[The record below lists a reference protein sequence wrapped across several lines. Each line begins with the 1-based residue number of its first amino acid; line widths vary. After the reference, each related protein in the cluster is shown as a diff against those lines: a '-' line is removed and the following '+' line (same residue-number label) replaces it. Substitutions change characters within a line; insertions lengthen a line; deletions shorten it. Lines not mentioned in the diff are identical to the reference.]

1 MKRMKKTTILLVI
14 LIHFYTATAQSW
26 GLVWSD
32 EFNGTTIDATNWKF
46 ETGDGGWG
54 NNELEYYTNR
64 AENAM
69 INKGNLLI
77 IARKE
82 AFSGSNYTSAR
93 MKTQGLEHWTY
104 GKIEARIKLPA
115 TQGVWPAFWTL
126 GESITT
132 DSWPKCGEIDIMEHI
147 NKAPAINGTIH
158 WDNNGHAQFGGDT
171 ICDVLKY
178 HVYGVEWSSKAIK
191 WTLDGKKYKEA
202 NIANGING
210 TSEFHQP
217 FFVLLNM
224 AVGGTWPGNPNG
236 TSVFPDTMFVDYV
249 RVYQVTTGISA
260 TPTDVLSAIVYPNPG
275 NGNSQLQWNAPVSGV
290 YTIRIVNMHGQLVM
304 QQLATGVKEQTIT
317 VNLETERLTS
327 GLYQILVEGNGFKCI
342 LKLACVH

>member
-1 MKRMKKTTILLVI
+1 MKKTATLLLILL
-14 LIHFYTATAQSW
+14 HFYTVNAQNW

-32 EFNGTTIDATNWKF
+32 EFNGTSIDAANWKF
-46 ETGDGGWG
+46 ETGGGGWG

-64 AENAM
+64 PENAV
-69 INKGNLLI
+69 INNGNLLI

-82 AFSGSNYTSAR
+82 SFSGSGYTSAR
-93 MKTQGLEHWTY
+93 MKTQGLKYWTY

-158 WDNNGHAQFGGDT
+158 WDNNGHAQYGGDT
-171 ICDVLKY
+171 LCDVLKY
-178 HVYGVEWSSKAIK
+178 HVYGIEWDSKAIK

-210 TSEFHQP
+210 TSEFHKP
-217 FFVLLNM
+217 FFLLLNM
-224 AVGGTWPGNPNG
+224 AVGGSWPGNPDG
-236 TSVFPDTMFVDYV
+236 TSVFPDTMFIDYV
-249 RVYQVTTGISA
+249 RVYQVATGFSENLATAFSA
-260 TPTDVLSAIVYPNPG
+260 SIFPNPTD
-275 NGNSQLQWNAPVSGV
+275 GNSELLLNAPENGV
-290 YTIRIVNMHGQLVM
+290 YTIKIMNDCGQLVAEE
-304 QQLATGVKEQTIT
+304 LATAVKDQTAYMNLDMEQLPT
-317 VNLETERLTS
+317 
-327 GLYQILVEGNGFKCI
+327 GLYHVLIEGNGFKYA
-342 LKLACVH
+342 LKLSCIH